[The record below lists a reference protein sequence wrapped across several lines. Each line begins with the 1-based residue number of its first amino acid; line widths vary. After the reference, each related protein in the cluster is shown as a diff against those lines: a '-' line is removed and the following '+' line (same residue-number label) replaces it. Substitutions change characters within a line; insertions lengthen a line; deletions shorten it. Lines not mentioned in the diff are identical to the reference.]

1 MAISAGLWRDEGL
14 GWGVAEGSGRRNGD
28 SKQEDVE
35 QTGTATRQTKENKQQ
50 QKKSQKKNKTKQ
62 KTKGKIED
70 FAT

>member
-35 QTGTATRQTKENKQQ
+35 QTGTATRQTKENKQN
-50 QKKSQKKNKTKQ
+50 QKKPKKKQNKTKN
-62 KTKGKIED
+62 
-70 FAT
+70 